1 MTKAFPVEFRGD
13 KVPMFFGGDQAGSRT
28 RNEMRILHDD
38 ARAALLLAKCL
49 RNLLDKLPGC
59 KEEILVLCIGT
70 DRSTGDALGPLVGQR
85 LLRSKLKG
93 AAILG
98 TLDYPVHASNL
109 LDTLNMIERCHRGAP
124 VIAIDA
130 CLGQSENV
138 GTIAVGLGALRPG
151 AGVNKNL
158 PAVGD
163 MFITGTVNV
172 GGMMEYLVLQNTRL
186 SLVMRMAETIAAG
199 VEIAVAGEAVSE
211 RLGDPPPLALPPASG
226 QMRQ

>member
-1 MTKAFPVEFRGD
+1 ML
-13 KVPMFFGGDQAGSRT
+13 FGSDHAAGRK
-28 RNEMRILHDD
+28 RNEMRVAHDD
-38 ARAALLLAKCL
+38 SKAAVIVARCL
-49 RNLLDKLPGC
+49 NAFLEKLPAL
-59 KEEILVLCIGT
+59 KHEILLLCIGT

-85 LLRSKLKG
+85 LCRSKLERTVV
-93 AAILG
+93 LG

-109 LDTLNMIERCHRGAP
+109 LDTLDIIDRRYPGMP

-130 CLGQSENV
+130 CLGHSENV
-138 GTIAVGLGALRPG
+138 GTISVGLGALRPG

-186 SLVMRMAETIAAG
+186 SLVMRMAETISAG
-199 VEIAVAGEAVSE
+199 IEIAVAGEGVNE
-211 RLGDPPPLALPPASG
+211 RIGDLLPRALPPASG
-226 QMRQ
+226 LLPR